1 MAEQKSLFDRAVAA
15 PVVSGPD
22 PDGLRPYQR
31 EAVEAIKTKLSE
43 HRSTLL
49 VAATGG
55 GKTQMFGALAKHWP
69 GRVLV
74 LAHRDELIAQ
84 AAARLEQ
91 MTGYVPDVE
100 QADRWSA
107 GARLV
112 VGSVATMKR
121 KRLERFAPDDFSLVI
136 IDEAH
141 HAAAKGYRAIVEHFS
156 GAKILGVTATP
167 DRLDEK
173 ALGDVFESVAY
184 RWEIDQGIAGGWL
197 CPMRIQRVVV
207 DGVDFSQ
214 CRTTA
219 GDLNGADLDAVMA
232 AEEALHGVAKPTL
245 ELSADR
251 PTMVF
256 TTSVA
261 NAHRLAEI
269 FNRERNDCARA
280 VDGSTPKEIRQR
292 ILDDFRERRF
302 QYLVN
307 VGVLT
312 EGVDVPITSCVA
324 VGRPTKSRALYTQI
338 VGRGLRT
345 VEGKRD
351 CLIIDFT
358 GISGRHNLIGPEDIL
373 GGKFS
378 DEEIAEAKEV
388 TAENAGIDAQA
399 ALEEARKRLI
409 AKREA
414 AEAHRRAEEAHRA
427 EAARRAA
434 LRAQVNYRSHAVDP
448 FRMLG
453 TRDPGMQIF
462 GSGPTGPATPSQ
474 LQQLREGFKLGDQCP
489 RNLSAA
495 QAQHLIRTLH
505 ARRSAGLATYKQTQT
520 LARAGI
526 DAARMPFATASRLID
541 ALAQNRW
548 QPLPQHQVASIVGEA
563 RP

>member
-1 MAEQKSLFDRAVAA
+1 MAEQRSLFGGAMAA
-15 PVVSGPD
+15 PVVAGPD

-31 EAVEAIKTKLSE
+31 EAVESIKRELAEK
-43 HRSTLL
+43 RSTLL
-49 VAATGG
+49 VAATGL

-74 LAHRDELIAQ
+74 LAHRDELISQ
-84 AAARLEQ
+84 AAARLQQ
-91 MTGYVPDVE
+91 MAGEIPDVE
-100 QADRWSA
+100 QADRHAA

-112 VGSVATMKR
+112 VGSVATLKR
-121 KRLERFAPDDFSLVI
+121 KRLQRFAPDAFSLVI

-141 HAAAKGYRAIVEHFS
+141 HAAAKGYRAIVDHFS

-167 DRLDEK
+167 DRLDEA
-173 ALGDVFESVAY
+173 ALGEIFETVAY
-184 RWEIDQGIAGGWL
+184 RVEIDQGISGGWL
-197 CPMRIQRVVV
+197 CQMRVQRVVV
-207 DGVDFSQ
+207 EGVDFSQ

-245 ELSADR
+245 ELSGER

-261 NAHRLAEI
+261 NAHRLSEI
-269 FNRERNDCARA
+269 FNRERNNCARA
-280 VDGSTPKEIRQR
+280 VDGTTPKEIRQQ
-292 ILDDFRERRF
+292 ILDDFRARRF

-312 EGVDVPITSCVA
+312 EGVDVPITSCIA

-338 VGRGLRT
+338 VGRGLRP

-351 CLIIDFT
+351 CLVIDFT
-358 GISGRHNLIGPEDIL
+358 GISGRHDLIGPEDVL

-378 DEEIAEAKEV
+378 DEEVSEAKDV
-388 TAENAGIDAQA
+388 TAEQPGIDAQA

-414 AEAHRRAEEAHRA
+414 AEAHRRQEEAARA

-434 LRAQVNYRSHAVDP
+434 LRAQVLYRAHAVDP

-453 TRDPGMQIF
+453 VRDPGMQIF
-462 GSGPTGPATPSQ
+462 GSGPTGPATPAQ

-489 RNLSAA
+489 RNLSSA
-495 QAQHLIRTLH
+495 QAQQLIRTLH
-505 ARRSAGLATYKQTQT
+505 ARRSAGLATFRQTQT
-520 LARAGI
+520 LARSGI
-526 DAARMPFATASRLID
+526 DATKMPFATASRLID
-541 ALAQNRW
+541 ALKQNGW
-548 QPLPQHQVASIVGEA
+548 QTLPPTQVAAIVEA